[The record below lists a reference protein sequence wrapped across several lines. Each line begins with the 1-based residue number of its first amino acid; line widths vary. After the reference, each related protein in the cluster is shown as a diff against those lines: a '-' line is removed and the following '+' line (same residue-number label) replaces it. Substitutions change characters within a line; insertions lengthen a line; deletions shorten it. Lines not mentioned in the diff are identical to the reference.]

1 MSQISI
7 PTYSS
12 KDISRTI
19 LDNVSDG
26 GCRSED
32 GSEDGMPLYA
42 MQVSD
47 LSKMKDF

>member
-7 PTYSS
+7 PTYGS
-12 KDISRTI
+12 KDISRSI
-19 LDNVSDG
+19 LDNVSD

-47 LSKMKDF
+47 LSKMKDL